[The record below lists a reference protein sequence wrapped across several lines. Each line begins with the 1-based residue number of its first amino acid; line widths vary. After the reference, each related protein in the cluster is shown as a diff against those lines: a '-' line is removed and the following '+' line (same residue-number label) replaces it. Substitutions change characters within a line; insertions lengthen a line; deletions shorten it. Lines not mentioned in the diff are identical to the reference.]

1 MSLANLIIQGDLAHL
16 VTDSGHYNTSDG
28 KIGRLGAK
36 MLALPKQTIALAT
49 TGELHVAHIANILKE
64 TAADERLNQ
73 EQFLPLLDKII
84 ALSVSTY
91 SLTQPSIVLLAGY
104 LHAASRPIGG
114 YFIANPG
121 QPVSFVPMQAMLSP
135 VLPWVNLSGLSEP
148 SFNVYRDLLPLIKQQ
163 RRHNFGTE
171 EAPQY
176 AIAGDI
182 DIVTV
187 GRSGFFHKTLHT
199 FPGEVGEAVLV

>member
-1 MSLANLIIQGDLAHL
+1 MSLANLILQGDRAHL
-16 VTDSGHYNTSDG
+16 VTDSGHYNMSDG

-36 MLALPKQTIALAT
+36 MLVLPRQNIVLAT
-49 TGELHVAHIANILKE
+49 TGELHVAHIANILRE
-64 TAADERLNQ
+64 TDAEKLNQ
-73 EQFLPLLDKII
+73 ERFLPLLDKII
-84 ALSVSTY
+84 ALSVSNY
-91 SLTQPSIVLLAGY
+91 SLTHPSIVLLAGY

-114 YFIANPG
+114 YFIADPG
-121 QPVSFVPMQAMLSP
+121 KPVTFVPMGAMLSP
-135 VLPWVNLSGLSEP
+135 VLPWVNFSSLSDP
-148 SFNVYRDLLPLIKQQ
+148 SFNVYRDLVPLVKQQ
-163 RRHNFGTE
+163 RRHNFGTD

-199 FPGEVGEAVLV
+199 LPGEVGEAVLAA